1 MLRCEFSPPMP
12 TSVLALCLRD
22 LANTGY
28 LKDIHERFVGT
39 PATARSLISTSALLA
54 GQVARLQ
61 RLPRNICRGPSAS
74 LARGPYRTTRYR
86 RRSLSCELFESV
98 IIRHLLTNAADCIF
112 DGGAYQSRRLAFR
125 DVGLVGKDADHDLV
139 LAVDQ

>member
-1 MLRCEFSPPMP
+1 MRACALVYHRFCE
-12 TSVLALCLRD
+12 
-22 LANTGY
+22 
-28 LKDIHERFVGT
+28 
-39 PATARSLISTSALLA
+39 ARSRTQTVFSTGREIRILRS
-54 GQVARLQ
+54 GSVHQN
-61 RLPRNICRGPSAS
+61 PDEISAS
-74 LARGPYRTTRYR
+74 HSPSRTTPYR